1 MYGIMWAK
9 IYLNIFVH
17 HFYTAYISC
26 IEKKQIIIQMKAQ
39 KKYSCIV
46 DIYTG
51 ITKVDS
57 ISIGSNLTLFES
69 LELAINH
76 SIEYPA
82 LNCSYNHE
90 INK

>member
-1 MYGIMWAK
+1 MQMRK
-9 IYLNIFVH
+9 
-17 HFYTAYISC
+17 TYI
-26 IEKKQIIIQMKAQ
+26 QIKAQ

-82 LNCSYNHE
+82 LNCSYNHV